1 MRQKQ
6 ARSRVSQKGRHTAA
20 ILQGYAY
27 LLPVL
32 LILAGMVA
40 WPVAEA
46 WRMSFHDI
54 YLLRSGGRETFAGL
68 DNYVRFFQDAD
79 APEYL
84 LNTLIFVLGGVSGQ
98 LVMAMM
104 LALLL
109 NTTLFLR
116 GIWRALAVI
125 PWAMPITVTIMVWRW
140 ILDGQWGILNYVLIE
155 LGVISTPIDWL
166 SSNAWLWPTLLLVNA
181 WAGFPFL
188 FVNLLAGL
196 QGIPQELNEAARIDG
211 AGSWTLFWRITL
223 PMLRPVITT
232 LVLLGVIMHLREFAT
247 IWMLTSGG
255 PGIRSTTL
263 SPLVYVTTFRFF
275 RLGYGAAIGV
285 MLMLIT
291 LIFTLVYLRRVRASI
306 A

>member
-1 MRQKQ
+1 MRG
-6 ARSRVSQKGRHTAA
+6 SRPPVTAV
-20 ILQGYAY
+20 LRGYAY

-32 LILAGMVA
+32 LILGGMVA

-46 WRMSFHDI
+46 WRMSFHEI
-54 YLLRSGGRETFAGL
+54 YLLRGFGRETFAGL
-68 DNYVRFFQDAD
+68 DNYVRFFKDPD
-79 APEYL
+79 APEYA
-84 LNTLIFVLGGVSGQ
+84 LNTVLFVAGGVGAQFVL
-98 LVMAMM
+98 AMI

-109 NTTLFLR
+109 NTRLVLR
-116 GIWRALAVI
+116 GFWRALTVI
-125 PWAMPITVTIMVWRW
+125 PWAMPITVTVMIWRW
-140 ILDGQWGILNYVLIE
+140 ILDGQWGILNYVLTS
-155 LGVISTPIDWL
+155 LGVIGGPVDWM
-166 SSNAWLWPTLLLVNA
+166 SSSVSLWPTLLIVNA

-196 QGIPQELNEAARIDG
+196 QGIPRELIEAARIDG
-211 AGSWTLFWRITL
+211 AGHWTLFWRITL

-232 LVLLGVIMHLREFAT
+232 LALLSVIIHLREFAT

-255 PGIRSTTL
+255 PGIRTTTL

-285 MLMLIT
+285 LLMLVM
-291 LIFTLVYLRRVRASI
+291 LAFTWAYLRRVKVAV